1 MNDLEAWQ
9 RRAIQAESKL
19 REIASAPNDTI
30 GWREMKQ
37 SLALK
42 ALEDLEIPED
52 ILIYLRASGDPTFPA
67 ELCVRDQDNNYNVWG
82 MSPRALVNFV
92 RIGVDLIAQEK
103 FFKLDKE

>member
-9 RRAIQAESKL
+9 RRAIQAKSKL

-52 ILIYLRASGDPTFPA
+52 ILIYLRASGDPQYPA
-67 ELCVRDQDNNYNVWG
+67 ELCVRDQDANYNVWG
-82 MSPRALVNFV
+82 MSPRALINFV
-92 RIGVDLIAQEK
+92 RIGVGLLSQEK
-103 FFKLDKE
+103 FFNLDK

>member
-52 ILIYLRASGDPTFPA
+52 ILIYLRASGDPQYPA
-67 ELCVRDQDNNYNVWG
+67 ELCVRDQDGNYNVWG
-82 MSPRALVNFV
+82 MSPRALINFV
-92 RIGVDLIAQEK
+92 RIGVELLSQEK
-103 FFKLDKE
+103 FFNLDK